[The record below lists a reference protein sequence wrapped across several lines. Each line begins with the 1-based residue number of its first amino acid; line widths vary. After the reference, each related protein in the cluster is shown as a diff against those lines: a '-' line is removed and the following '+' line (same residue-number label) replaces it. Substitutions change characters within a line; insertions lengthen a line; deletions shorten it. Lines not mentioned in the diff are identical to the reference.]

1 MTQSQTSL
9 PIAHDPTS
17 GVVPR
22 AVSLLRR
29 HADGRPP
36 QLTAAARR
44 QLEAH
49 AWASEAALERC
60 LQRALVLC
68 DGRAIEPR
76 HLGLSGSATDH
87 LRREQRRILNS
98 LRAARGLRRD
108 AAARLGIAPRVL
120 RLKLAELKAQGIGLP
135 AFAPD
140 EAELRH
146 E

>member
-9 PIAHDPTS
+9 PTGPGPVS
-17 GVVPR
+17 GVAPR

-44 QLEAH
+44 QLEGH

-76 HLGLSGSATDH
+76 HLGLSGAAGDH

-98 LRAARGLRRD
+98 LRAARDLRRD

-120 RLKLAELKAQGIGLP
+120 RLKLAELKAQGICLP

-140 EAELRH
+140 DAELRH